1 MSFDFVN
8 TVYGSMPA
16 NLSCKKLIDLCEES
30 GVQTGPFGSQ
40 LHQEDYVADGT
51 PIITVEH
58 LGENCI
64 VHVNLPRVSDE
75 DKSRLSKYVLKKGD
89 IVFSRVGSV
98 DRRALVKA
106 SEDGWLFSGRCLRVR
121 SKSEVLNAEWLSYFF
136 GLPAFKN
143 YIRGIAVGA
152 TMPSINTKILS
163 DVPIYFPEIDVQRSA
178 ANVLSLIDDRINLL
192 RETNTTL
199 EAIAQ
204 ALFKSWFVDFDPVR
218 AKTEGKLPE
227 GMDEATAALF
237 PDAFEMTEFGEVP
250 KGWKNSNLSNVS
262 DVGIGKTPPRKEAQW
277 FSEDSSDVRWV
288 SIRDMGTSGAY
299 ISNTSE
305 FLTADA
311 IDKFNVRRVPSNT
324 VLLSFKMTI
333 GRVAISDGEMTTN
346 EAIAHCKLTSDS
358 PLPSEYIYLHLKGF
372 DYSSL
377 SSTSSIA
384 DAVNSKT
391 VKAIPILVPS
401 AEVVASFKKITGVLF
416 EKIKN
421 THYQSQT
428 LITLRDTLLPRL
440 ISGQLHI
447 ADAEAELEK
456 VTA

>member
-1 MSFDFVN
+1 MSFELRELWKSAGGRIPDEWNIV
-8 TVYGSMPA
+8 P
-16 NLSCKKLIDLCEES
+16 LES
-30 GVQTGPFGSQ
+30 
-40 LHQEDYVADGT
+40 
-51 PIITVEH
+51 
-58 LGENCI
+58 
-64 VHVNLPRVSDE
+64 
-75 DKSRLSKYVLKKGD
+75 
-89 IVFSRVGSV
+89 
-98 DRRALVKA
+98 
-106 SEDGWLFSGRCLRVR
+106 LFQD
-121 SKSEVLNAEWLSYFF
+121 SKS
-136 GLPAFKN
+136 
-143 YIRGIAVGA
+143 IAVGVMYPGPETLNGVPLIKVGDIKRGCIPVKPA
-152 TMPSINTKILS
+152 FCISAETNHEYRRSQLIGDELLITLVGNPGECVIVTPQMAGWNAARAIAVVKLKDVGLRTYIKTVLESSAGKHLIDSVLNTTVQKTLNLKDIRRLPIPIPANSTIKNISKFSEALS
-163 DVPIYFPEIDVQRSA
+163 D
-178 ANVLSLIDDRINLL
+178 RITLL

-440 ISGQLHI
+440 ISGQLRI

>member
-1 MSFDFVN
+1 MAFEISELLSSKELPHDWSIGLVGDIAKVN
-8 TVYGSMPA
+8 ATSI
-16 NLSCKKLIDLCEES
+16 SKKLPPKTIRYLDISSVGTRFFEKPKVLEYSEAPS
-30 GVQTGPFGSQ
+30 RAQRVVKDGDTLISTVRPNLRAFTYVSNAGENLIASTGFACVTANDKNDSLYLHYFLTSEPFIQ
-40 LHQEDYVADGT
+40 HLIRFADGAA
-51 PIITVEH
+51 
-58 LGENCI
+58 
-64 VHVNLPRVSDE
+64 
-75 DKSRLSKYVLKKGD
+75 Y
-89 IVFSRVGSV
+89 
-98 DRRALVKA
+98 
-106 SEDGWLFSGRCLRVR
+106 
-121 SKSEVLNAEWLSYFF
+121 
-136 GLPAFKN
+136 PAFDYKLIPLAEIPLPSPAERKN
-143 YIRGIAVGA
+143 IGKFLGALDERIA
-152 TMPSINTKILS
+152 
-163 DVPIYFPEIDVQRSA
+163 
-178 ANVLSLIDDRINLL
+178 LL
-192 RETNTTL
+192 RETNVTL
-199 EAIAQ
+199 EKIAQ

-218 AKTEGKLPE
+218 AKSEGKLPE

-237 PDAFEMTEFGEVP
+237 PDAFEDTELGLVP

-277 FSEDSSDVRWV
+277 FSKDSSDVRWV

-372 DYSSL
+372 NYSSL

-391 VKAIPILVPS
+391 VKAIPILIPS
-401 AEVVASFKKITGVLF
+401 AEVVASFKKIAGVLF

-440 ISGQLHI
+440 ISGQLRI